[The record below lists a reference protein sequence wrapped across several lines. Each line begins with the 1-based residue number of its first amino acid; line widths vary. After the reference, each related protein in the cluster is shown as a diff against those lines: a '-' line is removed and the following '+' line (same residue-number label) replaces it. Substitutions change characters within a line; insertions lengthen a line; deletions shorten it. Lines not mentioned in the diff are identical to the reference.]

1 MANQT
6 QTMFSPPPPGA
17 VIKPYTGTFGR
28 TQLIHLLRRTLFGV
42 SPADMKAFEG
52 KTLDEVVTALL
63 NVSATQPAP
72 PVKNYST
79 DVKGKEPDMDPVT
92 KLQRK
97 DAAGNL
103 LYVTLKNPDD
113 SVKKDGLGN
122 ILYSMVTVDAKDDY
136 DIPSTAAKYPNWK
149 GLKMGETWVNYRV
162 EQGVTFN
169 SDGRRNRSLKSWWI
183 QLMVEQERN
192 LREKM
197 TLFWHNHI
205 ATEMVDVNNA
215 QMSYFHVALLRKYAI
230 GNFKELIK
238 EVTLDPSMLYY
249 LNGDTNDGSG
259 TGVNVN
265 ENFGRELQELFC
277 VGKGLNSKYT
287 EDDVKAAARVLSGW
301 VTNQRQKIDETKI
314 TTIIDV
320 TKVSTQIDDPAIPY
334 KSYYFPS
341 RHDKKDKQFSAFY
354 GNKVIKGDA
363 TLTGGVNEINQLMDM
378 IFANVEVS
386 KFLVRKLY
394 TFFVHYTIDA
404 AVETNVIEPLAEL
417 FRTSNYDIKP
427 VLKALFTSDWFYKTE
442 VQGAVIKSPIDFSV
456 GHARMLGL
464 TLPSDAKAFEAKYA
478 FGESIS
484 ISANNAGQNLGDP
497 PNVAG
502 WAAYY
507 QAPLYYEVW
516 IDSATFPIREG
527 FQKRQGYNTIA
538 DTLSTV
544 APYINAESKGIK
556 LPYDWVAFAKQMS
569 DPSNPNMLIMDI
581 AEYLHPIGIS
591 QSVKDKLKTRYLLDP
606 NKFDNNWTTAYKT
619 YIANPATTD
628 ASAKAVPAKLQALC
642 MGMFFAA
649 EYHLH

>member
-72 PVKNYST
+72 PVKNYSKGGIDT
-79 DVKGKEPDMDPVT
+79 LDV
-92 KLQRK
+92 
-97 DAAGNL
+97 
-103 LYVTLKNPDD
+103 
-113 SVKKDGLGN
+113 
-122 ILYSMVTVDAKDDY
+122 
-136 DIPSTAAKYPNWK
+136 PSTNVTYPNWK
-149 GLKMGETWVNYRV
+149 GVKMGDTWANYRV
-162 EQGVTFN
+162 EPQTAVN
-169 SDGRRNRSLKSWWI
+169 SDGERRRSLKSWWT
-183 QLMVEQERN
+183 QLMLEQERN

-197 TLFWHNHI
+197 TLFWHNHLV
-205 ATEMVDVNNA
+205 TETIDVNNA
-215 QMSYFHVALLRKYAI
+215 QMSYGYVALMRKYAV
-230 GNFKELIK
+230 GNFKELVK
-238 EVTLDPSMLYY
+238 EVTLNPGMLYY
-249 LNGDTNDGSG
+249 LNGNTNDGSG
-259 TGVNVN
+259 TGINVN
-265 ENFGRELQELFC
+265 ENYGRELQELFC
-277 VGKGLNSKYT
+277 VGKGPNSKYT

-301 VTNQRQKIDETKI
+301 YINDRVGNNYDAAPI
-314 TTIIDV
+314 TL
-320 TKVSTQIDDPAIPY
+320 VSTVIDKVFTPITDPALPY

-363 TLTGGVNEINQLMDM
+363 TLTGGLNEINQLFDM
-378 IFANVEVS
+378 IFANTEVS

-417 FRTSNYDIKP
+417 FRISNYDIKP
-427 VLKALFTSDWFYKTE
+427 VLKALFTSDWFYKVE
-442 VQGAVIKSPIDFSV
+442 LQGAMIKSPIDFAV
-456 GHARMLGL
+456 GHARMMDLR
-464 TLPSDAKAFEAKYA
+464 LPTNPKAYEAKYS
-478 FGESIS
+478 F
-484 ISANNAGQNLGDP
+484 ANNIYGTASNAGQNLGDP

-502 WAAYY
+502 WSAYY
-507 QAPLYYEVW
+507 QVPLFYEVW
-516 IDSATFPIREG
+516 IDSATYPVR
-527 FQKRQGYNTIA
+527 KRFHDNTK
-538 DTLSTV
+538 TLSLDPASNNTF
-544 APYINAESKGIK
+544 INTESKG
-556 LPYDWVAFAKQMS
+556 LAVDYDVVAFAKQMS

-591 QSVKDKLKTRYLLDP
+591 QGVKDKLKTANLLDP

-628 ASAKAVPAKLQALC
+628 ASAKAVPEKLRKLFTA
-642 MGMFFAA
+642 MFFAA

>member
-72 PVKNYST
+72 PVKNYTYT
-79 DVKGKEPDMDPVT
+79 DPKTQV
-92 KLQRK
+92 LS
-97 DAAGNL
+97 
-103 LYVTLKNPDD
+103 D
-113 SVKKDGLGN
+113 SL
-122 ILYSMVTVDAKDDY
+122 
-136 DIPSTAAKYPNWK
+136 DIPSTNVSYPNWK
-149 GLKMGETWVNYRV
+149 GVKMNETWVNYRV
-162 EQGVTFN
+162 EPQTAVN
-169 SDGRRNRSLKSWWI
+169 SDGARRASLKSWWT
-183 QLMVEQERN
+183 QLMLEQERN

-205 ATEMVDVNNA
+205 ATETVDVNNA
-215 QMSYFHVALLRKYAI
+215 QMSYFHVALLRKYAV

-238 EVTLDPSMLYY
+238 EVTLDPSMLSY
-249 LNGDTNDGSG
+249 LNGNTNNGSG

-277 VGKGLNSKYT
+277 VGKGPNSKYT

-301 VTNQRQKIDETKI
+301 VINTGLNFNYDLNPI
-314 TTIIDV
+314 TLKSTPNDNAF
-320 TKVSTQIDDPAIPY
+320 KTQIPDPNDPTKSIYTQGIANPTHPI
-334 KSYYFPS
+334 KSYYFPT
-341 RHDKKDKQFSAFY
+341 RHDAKDKQFSAFY

-363 TLTGGVNEINQLMDM
+363 TLTGGLNEINQLMDM
-378 IFANVEVS
+378 IFANTEVS

-427 VLKALFTSDWFYKTE
+427 VLKALFTSDWFYKVE
-442 VQGAVIKSPIDFSV
+442 IQGAMIKSPIDFTV
-456 GHARMLGL
+456 GHLRMLGI
-464 TLPSDAKAFEAKYA
+464 TLPTAPKTFEARYA
-478 FGESIS
+478 FGF
-484 ISANNAGQNLGDP
+484 SAFNTSSNAGQNLGDP
-497 PNVAG
+497 TNVAG

-507 QAPLYYEVW
+507 QAPLYYEIW
-516 IDSATFPIREG
+516 IDSATYPVRKNFHGDALNKQIQSALPIG
-527 FQKRQGYNTIA
+527 NAQF
-538 DTLSTV
+538 L
-544 APYINAESKGIK
+544 NAESKGI
-556 LPYDWVAFAKQMS
+556 LINYDWVAFAKQMS

-591 QSVKDKLKTRYLLDP
+591 QGVKDKLKTRYLLDA

-628 ASAKAVPAKLQALC
+628 VSAKGVPGKLQALFTA
-642 MGMFFAA
+642 MFFAA